1 MDNMLI
7 MLFICC
13 CCCCCL
19 ISSSGSFYYKNK
31 ESPSSES
38 PSSDKT
44 SASNK
49 SYSTIVA
56 APTISPRGQ
65 ICKDLQKKYPSIM
78 YTPDSVPI
86 DAATSFTTNK
96 CSDYFIYGDK

>member
-13 CCCCCL
+13 CCCCCCL
-19 ISSSGSFYYKNK
+19 ISSAGSFYYKNK
-31 ESPSSES
+31 ET
-38 PSSDKT
+38 PSSDIT
-44 SASNK
+44 SVSNK
-49 SYSTIVA
+49 TYSTIVA

-78 YTPDSVPI
+78 FTPDTVPI
-86 DAATSFTTNK
+86 DSANEFTANK

>member
-31 ESPSSES
+31 EV
-38 PSSDKT
+38 PSSDIT
-44 SASNK
+44 TVNNNT
-49 SYSTIVA
+49 YSKNVA

-65 ICKDLQKKYPSIM
+65 ICRDLQKKYPSIM
-78 YTPDSVPI
+78 YTPDAVPV
-86 DAATSFTTNK
+86 DATNTFTTNK